1 MQKIVAVLGFI
12 LLCFGLIVAVYS
24 VEKTTW
30 WGHTFI
36 DQPYLEEGVYM
47 SMFGFIIM
55 ALGFMMSSKKP
66 SFTQT
71 KSTSKAFCPYCG
83 TKIEYNSQNCVKCGA
98 KIE

>member
-1 MQKIVAVLGFI
+1 MQKIVVMLGFI

-24 VEKTTW
+24 VETTTW
-30 WGHTFI
+30 WGHTFT

-66 SFTQT
+66 LITQK
-71 KSTSKAFCPYCG
+71 KSASKAVCSYCG
-83 TKIEYNSQNCVKCGA
+83 TKIECHCQNFVKCAA